1 MSVPWNSIGPLYML
15 PFSASLSYVLFP
27 VILLYKNQY
36 QFQNNEIKQININQI
51 LNSNS
56 ISNHTHLRARRNL
69 FFVIVIIELNFY
81 YGIYYNTYTYKVLKK
96 KNCIYRSPLL
106 FWYVK
111 DWRRKQTCFTKKKK
125 KKIHKVRE
133 TIERFFIYFNL

>member
-1 MSVPWNSIGPLYML
+1 MRPKWTDCRYLGML
-15 PFSASLSYVLFP
+15 PFSASLSYILFP

-56 ISNHTHLRARRNL
+56 ISNHTHLRAQRNL

-96 KNCIYRSPLL
+96 KKLYLSLSSFILVCEGLEKKTNL
-106 FWYVK
+106 FHE
-111 DWRRKQTCFTKKKK
+111 KK